1 MEITFLWS
9 WLSFWIGVASVF
21 AAIFVFMLI
30 VAISTAAKR
39 SKNKGIPDSLDDI
52 FWDKTK

>member
-39 SKNKGIPDSLDDI
+39 SKSKGIPDSLDDI